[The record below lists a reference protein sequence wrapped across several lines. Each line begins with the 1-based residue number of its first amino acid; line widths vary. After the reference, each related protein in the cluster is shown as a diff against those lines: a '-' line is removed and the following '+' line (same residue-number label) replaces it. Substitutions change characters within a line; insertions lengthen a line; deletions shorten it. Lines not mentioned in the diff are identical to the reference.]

1 VTDPGITSQR
11 TMKKLLVMVGSIAVS
26 SLLGWAGSD
35 FGVMTSFILG
45 TVGGGIGMYAGA
57 RLADHLGA

>member
-1 VTDPGITSQR
+1 
-11 TMKKLLVMVGSIAVS
+11 MKKLLVMVGSIAVS